1 MARATIDMIPEI
13 ADQALAYLPRGI
25 TIASRT
31 PYGGAVRME
40 IQGQDLDDGKAYQLV
55 VTDEPFKRVIELKLS
70 PYQDA

>member
-1 MARATIDMIPEI
+1 MANATIDMTPEV
-13 ADQALAYLPRGI
+13 AANALAYLPRGV
-25 TIASRT
+25 TVVSSA

>member
-1 MARATIDMIPEI
+1 VARGTIDVVPEVAAL
-13 ADQALAYLPRGI
+13 ADAYLPRGV
-25 TIASRT
+25 TIASQQ
-31 PYGGAVRME
+31 PYGGAIRME